1 MTIFVVTNDATK
13 SELIFTDI
21 NKAYEGAK
29 LMSRA
34 TNLHWFVTFK
44 II

>member
-1 MTIFVVTNDATK
+1 MTIFIVTNNITK

-29 LMSRA
+29 LMSRT
-34 TNLHWFVTFK
+34 TNIHWYVTFK
-44 II
+44 FI